1 MNWLVCFTNS
11 DLFINL
17 DCSLS
22 VRSKVLSKF
31 EIPEIGG
38 PVRVESCNLVTNL
51 GRFEFYVPPRG
62 EFFAPT
68 TYPKSLGSR

>member
-1 MNWLVCFTNS
+1 
-11 DLFINL
+11 
-17 DCSLS
+17 

-31 EIPEIGG
+31 EIPEMGG